1 MAGLLDFLQSA
12 SNAAASNVS
21 GPVDG
26 IAWLLRK
33 AGIPVNEPVGGSA
46 WMERQGLT
54 RPVQQ
59 SAASLAGES
68 VGLLAPIV
76 AAAKAPQI
84 AKGLL
89 QVGENAAA
97 PSLLNKQR
105 GVFMGDLSK
114 TWDKAAA
121 DKAIAMEKAGADPR
135 AIWQETGT
143 FKGADG
149 KWRQEID
156 DSVADVPRYS
166 KRIMQPLE
174 EAMLHEPLEQAYP
187 TVKNI
192 IVETSPGS
200 ALSGAEYRPNVKFHK
215 YGDRENILIR
225 NSEESAAQNKS
236 LVLHEL
242 QHAIQQRQGF
252 SGGGNPAFLSAEFAD
267 PHDAYWRLAGEAEAR
282 AVQARRNLTPAQRR
296 ALFPLDSYDVPLDKL
311 IVR

>member
-97 PSLLNKQR
+97 PRLLRDDKGAIDIDALKRAFPELDLMLSQR
-105 GVFMGDLSK
+105 GDRISLDKVVVPKEARNKGIGSEFMAAL
-114 TWDKAAA
+114 TKAA
-121 DKAIAMEKAGADPR
+121 DQDGA
-135 AIWQETGT
+135 
-143 FKGADG
+143 
-149 KWRQEID
+149 
-156 DSVADVPRYS
+156 
-166 KRIMQPLE
+166 RIGLTP
-174 EAMLHEPLEQAYP
+174 
-187 TVKNI
+187 
-192 IVETSPGS
+192 SS
-200 ALSGAEYRPNVKFHK
+200 DF
-215 YGDRENILIR
+215 
-225 NSEESAAQNKS
+225 
-236 LVLHEL
+236 
-242 QHAIQQRQGF
+242 
-252 SGGGNPAFLSAEFAD
+252 GGNKARLIEFYKRHGFLPNKGKNRDFEFM
-267 PHDAYWRLAGEAEAR
+267 AGM
-282 AVQARRNLTPAQRR
+282 
-296 ALFPLDSYDVPLDKL
+296 
-311 IVR
+311 VRQPE